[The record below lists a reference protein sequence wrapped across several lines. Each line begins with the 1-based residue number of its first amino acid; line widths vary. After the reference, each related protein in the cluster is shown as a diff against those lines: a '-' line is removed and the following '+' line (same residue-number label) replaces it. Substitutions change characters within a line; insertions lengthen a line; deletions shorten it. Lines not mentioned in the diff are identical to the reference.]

1 MKPFRLTLTNEL
13 VLGYG
18 LHDYMSVYSPRK
30 ATSEEIT
37 QFHSHDYID
46 YLSRYEVLALLM
58 SSVLINLLL

>member
-1 MKPFRLTLTNEL
+1 
-13 VLGYG
+13 
-18 LHDYMSVYSPRK
+18 MSVYSPRK